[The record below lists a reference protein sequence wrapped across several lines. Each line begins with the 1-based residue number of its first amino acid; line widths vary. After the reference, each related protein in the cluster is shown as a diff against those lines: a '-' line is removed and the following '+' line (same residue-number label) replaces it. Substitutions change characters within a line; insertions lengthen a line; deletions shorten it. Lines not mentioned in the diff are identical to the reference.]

1 MQNTVKALRLIV
13 PLLFLGFL
21 VLIALTYTSN
31 VKKGRGTA
39 EPVTSAIR
47 ANDQAKLI
55 ATSFD
60 DTQTLAGKVVS
71 RIRARRTVAFASGW
85 YTLEDVQLTIYR
97 PNGLVYELM
106 CPQAQFKADSKE
118 AEVKGGVTLRSSDGL
133 EIRTA
138 EMKFDGNR
146 LVNQIPVEF
155 KVDSFEGKAGGL
167 DLNIQHESLRLTAG
181 IQARSATQ
189 AAGEPPVLLA
199 AEEAIFRRPDH
210 DVRFNRSVTLTREKD
225 VLRADSILATID
237 RDKRVL
243 RGLEGAG
250 NISLRMVGGSPLGS
264 GGGSLGPGEKQLTA
278 ERFTADISP
287 EGKIQAINA
296 VGEQVPAHVLLQGPP
311 RRDITSKVFRV
322 MMQGTV
328 VSELRCEDSVVMQEL
343 GPSPRVIQ
351 ANRVIV
357 RMDPRTRQASS
368 ALIEGNMRYKDPK
381 NEAVAE
387 RANYD
392 ITGDRLVMSALAG
405 SAPSI
410 TADGQNLKAN
420 LIEISPKEG
429 LLRGSGSVVTKL
441 ANKKGAVTASDT
453 GIFPQSASPVYVN
466 SDSVLLRNPTRM
478 AIFSGN
484 VRAWQD
490 DNTLFAS
497 ELHVTGAG
505 DSIEAKT
512 NVRAVLYNTK
522 GGRTKP
528 MIARSDTLTA
538 RKLERRIDM
547 DGNVKIEDETRVL
560 TSDKASFYFDAT
572 RKLERI
578 EAQSNLT
585 MVDSASGRRVSGTK
599 AVYQLAEKMVYLNGT
614 PAEVVE
620 TRGTIK
626 ATQIVVDI
634 ARDKVNTIGPAE
646 TTYNPQR

>member
-1 MQNTVKALRLIV
+1 MQKTVKVLRLIV

-31 VKKGRGTA
+31 VNKRRGTA

-47 ANDQAKLI
+47 ADDQAKLI

-60 DTQTLAGKVVS
+60 DTQTLSGKVVS

-85 YTLEDVQLTIYR
+85 YTLEDVHLTIYR
-97 PNGLVYELM
+97 PNGLLYELM
-106 CPQAQFKADSKE
+106 CPQAQFKAESKE

-146 LVNQIPVEF
+146 LINQIPVEF
-155 KVDSFEGKAGGL
+155 KVDTFEGRAGGL
-167 DLNIQHESLRLTAG
+167 DLNIQHESLRLSG
-181 IQARSATQ
+181 GVQARSTTTAP
-189 AAGEPPVLLA
+189 GEPPVLLA

-210 DVRFNRSVTLTREKD
+210 DVRFNRSVRLTRDRD

-237 RDKRVL
+237 RDKRIL

-250 NISLRMVGGSPLGS
+250 NISLRMVGGSALGS
-264 GGGSLGPGEKQLTA
+264 GGSSLGPGEKQLTA
-278 ERFTADISP
+278 ERFTADVSP
-287 EGKIQAINA
+287 EGRIQAINA
-296 VGEQVPAHVLLQGPP
+296 VGEQIPAHALLAGPP
-311 RRDITSKVFRV
+311 RRDITSRIFRV
-322 MMQGTV
+322 ILQGTV
-328 VSELRCEDSVVMQEL
+328 VSELRCEENVVMQEL
-343 GPSPRVIQ
+343 GPAPRVIR
-351 ANRVIV
+351 AGRVVV
-357 RMDPRTRQASS
+357 RMDPRTRQATS

-381 NEAVAE
+381 NEATAE
-387 RANYD
+387 QANYD
-392 ITGDRLVMSALAG
+392 IAGDRLVMTALAG

-420 LIEISPKEG
+420 LIEVAPKEG
-429 LLRGSGSVVTKL
+429 LLKGSGSVVTKL
-441 ANKKGAVTASDT
+441 IGRKGAVSAGDT

-466 SDSVLLRNPTRM
+466 SDSVLLRNSTRM

-497 ELHVTGAG
+497 ELQVTGAG
-505 DSIEAKT
+505 DSIQAKT
-512 NVRAVLYNTK
+512 NVRAVLYNAK

-560 TSDKASFYFDAT
+560 TSDKASFYFDAA

-578 EAQSNLT
+578 EAHSNLT
-585 MVDSASGRRVSGTK
+585 MVDSATGRKVSGTK
-599 AVYQLAEKMVYLNGT
+599 AVYRLAEKMVYLNGT
-614 PAEVVE
+614 PAEVTE

-634 ARDKVNTIGPAE
+634 ARDKVNTIGPAQ

>member
-21 VLIALTYTSN
+21 ILIALTYTSN
-31 VKKGRGTA
+31 VQKRRGNT
-39 EPVTSAIR
+39 EPFTPAIR
-47 ANDQAKLI
+47 ADDDPNLI
-55 ATSFD
+55 ARAFD
-60 DTQTLAGKVVS
+60 DTQTLGGKVVS
-71 RIRARRTVAFASGW
+71 RIRARRMVGFASGW
-85 YTLEDVQLTIYR
+85 YTLEDVHLTIYR
-97 PNGLVYELM
+97 PNGLVYELT
-106 CPQAQFKADSKE
+106 CPEAQFKADTKE
-118 AEVKGGVTLRSSDGL
+118 AEVKGGVTVQTNDGL
-133 EIRTA
+133 ELRTA
-138 EMKFDGNR
+138 ELKFDGNR
-146 LVNQIPVEF
+146 LLNEIPVEF
-155 KVDSFEGKAGGL
+155 KVDTFEGKAGGL
-167 DLNIQHESLRLTAG
+167 DLNVQHESLRLTNG
-181 IQARSATQ
+181 IQARSAS
-189 AAGEPPVLLA
+189 AAPGEPPALLS

-250 NISLRMVGGSPLGS
+250 NISLRMAGTSRLGS
-264 GGGSLGPGEKQLTA
+264 GGSSLGPGEKQLTA
-278 ERFTADISP
+278 ERFTADVSE
-287 EGKIQAINA
+287 EGKILAINA
-296 VGEQVPAHVLLQGPP
+296 VGEQIPAHALLQGPP
-311 RRDITSKVFRV
+311 RRDITSRLFRV
-322 MMQGTV
+322 ILEGTV
-328 VSELRCEDSVVMQEL
+328 VSELRCEDKVVMQEL

-368 ALIEGNMRYKDPK
+368 AVIEGNMRYRDPK

-392 ITGDRLVMSALAG
+392 ITGDRLVMTALAG
-405 SAPSI
+405 FAPSI
-410 TADGQNLKAN
+410 TSDGQNLKAN

-429 LLRGSGSVVTKL
+429 VLKGNGSVVTKL
-441 ANKKGAVTASDT
+441 SNRKGAVTASDT
-453 GIFPQSASPVYVN
+453 AIFPQSGSPVYVN
-466 SDSVLLRNPTRM
+466 SDSVLLRQSSRV
-478 AIFSGN
+478 AIFTGN

-497 ELHVTGAG
+497 ELQVTGAG
-505 DSIEAKT
+505 DSIQAKT
-512 NVRAVLYNTK
+512 NVRAVLYNAK
-522 GGRTKP
+522 DGRTKP

-560 TSDKASFYFDAT
+560 TSDKASFYFDAA

-578 EAQSNLT
+578 EANSNLT
-585 MVDSASGRRVSGTK
+585 MVDSATGRKVAGTR

-614 PAEVVE
+614 PALVTEQ
-620 TRGTIK
+620 RGTIK
-626 ATQIVVDI
+626 ATQIEVDI
-634 ARDKVNTIGPAE
+634 ARNKVNTVGPAE